1 MSTPGTTDFHALL
14 FAWKLSTSASGA
26 TFSRIANGLS
36 GAQVDLNPH
45 QIDAAIFALESPLSR
60 GTLLADE
67 TGLGKTIEGGI
78 ILSQLWASGHRRI
91 LLILPASIRKQW
103 RSELSDKFFLPSFI
117 LDSKSFASARKAGSE
132 NPFLADETILIVSY
146 QFAATRAALIKSVSW
161 DLIVLDEAHRLR
173 NVYKKDNKIA
183 RSLRNALVESHK
195 LLLTATPLQ
204 NSLMEL
210 YGLTT
215 FIDPHVFGSEESF
228 RQKFLGT
235 LDQAHLDDL
244 KRRLSP
250 FCHRTLRR
258 QVSEYILF
266 TNRTCMTE
274 FFTPYEDEDLLY
286 GAVSGWLQ
294 SKNLY
299 AFKKGSRALVTLVL
313 RKVLASSSF
322 ALAGSMDRILAR
334 LEAKRSKMSKTDAV
348 IQDFSD
354 DLESLED
361 DLDDNLEDDLE
372 GSDSYSDDDDLDD
385 PPDIDAEIDSVRTFR
400 DMARAISKNAKGD
413 CLVLALKRGFDAL
426 SSRGAQRKAI
436 IFTESR
442 RTQGYL
448 YNLLESSEYTGSV
461 VLFNGQNDDEMSNSI
476 YRLWLLRHKG
486 SDQIS
491 GSLTADKRAAI
502 LEYFRDS
509 ASIMIATEAAAE
521 GLNLQFCS
529 LVVNYDLPW
538 NPQRI
543 EQRIGR
549 CHRYGQKFD
558 VTVLN
563 FINAHNA
570 ADQRVYELLS
580 VKFKLFD
587 GVFGASDEVLGS
599 IQSGVDFER
608 RVLAIYQTCRTTDQ
622 INAAFDQ
629 LRRDL
634 EPQINSAVAVAKA
647 KILDTLDDEVSSKLR
662 LREREALDFISIQ
675 ERDLYRLTKHVLEP
689 NADWHDASCSFT
701 LSSSPIAASS
711 PGLYQIRP
719 DTSSPAHVY
728 RIQHPLAQYCI
739 ATAKALPLPD
749 HAFLSFVY
757 QGSPKMTRVESCI
770 GSKGWLSISLL
781 TAASRAETEDL
792 LVATALLD
800 DGSLIDPDI
809 AFQLFSC
816 DASLSSCSSGPP
828 SALADEH
835 DVAINGALQTL
846 KERNLKYFTEEFD
859 KIELWASDLKN
870 VLDKEL
876 LDIDQKMTEEMR
888 ASAFSNSLE
897 QRHEHTLIYNRLER
911 QRNDKRK
918 KIFEAQDDI
927 SAKRDAHIADIE
939 KSLQTEETSTPLFSI
954 RFEIVGDQS

>member
-1 MSTPGTTDFHALL
+1 
-14 FAWKLSTSASGA
+14 
-26 TFSRIANGLS
+26 
-36 GAQVDLNPH
+36 
-45 QIDAAIFALESPLSR
+45 
-60 GTLLADE
+60 
-67 TGLGKTIEGGI
+67 
-78 ILSQLWASGHRRI
+78 
-91 LLILPASIRKQW
+91 
-103 RSELSDKFFLPSFI
+103 
-117 LDSKSFASARKAGSE
+117 
-132 NPFLADETILIVSY
+132 
-146 QFAATRAALIKSVSW
+146 
-161 DLIVLDEAHRLR
+161 
-173 NVYKKDNKIA
+173 
-183 RSLRNALVESHK
+183 
-195 LLLTATPLQ
+195 
-204 NSLMEL
+204 
-210 YGLTT
+210 
-215 FIDPHVFGSEESF
+215 
-228 RQKFLGT
+228 
-235 LDQAHLDDL
+235 
-244 KRRLSP
+244 
-250 FCHRTLRR
+250 
-258 QVSEYILF
+258 
-266 TNRTCMTE
+266 MTE
-274 FFTPYEDEDLLY
+274 FFIPYEDEDFLY
-286 GAVSGWLQ
+286 ASVSGWLQ

-334 LEAKRSKMSKTDAV
+334 LEAKRSKMARADAP
-348 IQDFSD
+348 ISDFSD
-354 DLESLED
+354 DLESLEAD
-361 DLDDNLEDDLE
+361 LEDDRFDE
-372 GSDSYSDDDDLDD
+372 DSDSDSDDDLDD
-385 PPDIDAEIDSVRTFR
+385 PPDIDEEIDSVRTFR
-400 DMARAISKNAKGD
+400 DMARAITKNAKGD
-413 CLVLALKRGFDAL
+413 HLVITLEKGFDAL
-426 SSRGAQRKAI
+426 SFRGAQRKAI

-442 RTQGYL
+442 RTQRYL
-448 YNLLESSEYTGSV
+448 YGLLESSEYKGSV
-461 VLFNGQNDDEMSNSI
+461 VLFNGQNDDEMSNKV
-476 YRLWLLRHKG
+476 YQLWLQRHKG

-599 IQSGVDFER
+599 IQSGVNFER
-608 RVLAIYQTCRTTDQ
+608 RVLAIYQTCRTVEA

-647 KILDTLDDEVSSKLR
+647 KILDNLDDEVKSKLR

-675 ERDLYRLTKHVLEP
+675 ERDLYRLTKKVLGL
-689 NADWHDASCSFT
+689 NADWHDDACSFT
-701 LSSSPIAASS
+701 LSSSPVAGT
-711 PGLYQIRP
+711 PLGLYQIQP
-719 DTSSPAHVY
+719 DSHGSAPVHLY
-728 RIQHPLAQYCI
+728 RIQHLLAQYCI
-739 ATAKALPLPD
+739 ATAKALSLPD

-757 QGSPKMTRVESCI
+757 QGLPKMTRIESCI
-770 GSKGWLSISLL
+770 GYKGWLCISLL
-781 TAASRAETEDL
+781 TAASHAQTEDQ

-800 DGSLIDPDI
+800 NGSLLDEEV

-816 DASLSSCSSGPP
+816 DASLSSWSSGPS

-835 DVAINGALQTL
+835 DVAINCALQTL
-846 KERNLKYFTEEFD
+846 KDRNHKYFREEFD

-876 LDIDQKMTEEMR
+876 LDLEQKMSEEMR

-897 QRHEHTLIYNRLER
+897 ERLDHTRIFHRLER

-918 KIFEAQDDI
+918 KIFEAQDEI

-939 KSLQTEETSTPLFSI
+939 KALNITESSQTLFTI
-954 RFEIVGDQS
+954 RFEVLRS